1 MGHLG
6 QPQQSAPYR
15 VDNIFQSV
23 QMDTP
28 PDNTPSNV
36 LTSARNGH
44 LLRHQGSEVVWQT
57 EPGMARAFAIPINHL
72 VHGWAERSGV
82 LYLLLMATTADGSGP
97 ELKAD
102 GTPTGRGE
110 LGCWP
115 SPAYAY
121 VDPNDPASELVEEG
135 PMLDHYGPLRV
146 YYGDFDGSQP
156 TSFSSAHFNLALESP
171 SELELQD
178 SYDGTLNIIIN
189 DGGRNPALLINSG
202 FALEPATDNGATD
215 QDRYRVIVREG
226 AAQTNRYRPADFTSR
241 LRLHPKGG
249 SLAKAYVTDVSD
261 GGQLPGGEYR
271 YYFTYADADNNETAV
286 FAECGPVPVFNAAT
300 PADATGARAGQ
311 GTTRRVQLRLEQLDP
326 TFGYVRVRYVRR
338 AGEVSAVAQ
347 GYLLDQRLSVS
358 AQGVV
363 EFSHTGYEQQTGLS
377 IDQLQAAAGSLSV
390 FTTMCQA
397 GNRLLLANVRQ
408 NAVADAPLLAF
419 ARSLQLSH
427 QQVALPGVPG
437 LDNGIE
443 AGAGVGAVPG
453 IYGPLSFGGFT
464 GAAAGLTPHTD
475 PRGVWNGGHFNPL
488 NATYRRGY
496 PAGEAVAFGVR
507 FVLNDYSLSDTY
519 PLTGGDNLPN
529 TLHYDNLDPAGVF
542 PAVFAPDGWSQA
554 FGFGTYNHLGVYRFP
569 DTNAVGMK
577 PLVEANSNAV
587 NILAACIKVLDGVIP
602 EDVRGR
608 TVGVQFMRA
617 TRVPNR
623 LAQGYVLPTLKSLVT
638 PPGNNVFD
646 QHHPD
651 MRTTLAGGP
660 ATGNLKVLP
669 TVGGLLEAVDR
680 NYGITANGERGVMP
694 FVFNRQTT
702 VESKT
707 YDLHDPRRGAL
718 YAPDALL
725 RPTVYLPRLNQRD
738 VQARIVGLVYFKP
751 AVRYTNTVT
760 TGGSFGTIFA
770 GAAGTGSVSL
780 YKTTHQT
787 TIATAVVTGQSF
799 WTLDK
804 QFAVNDG
811 RFGSA
816 EKFLLGKNDGSDKKY
831 LINLAWTP
839 YVGLRLNQDLTLST
853 IMGTGSGNTGFGA
866 DTLNLT
872 GDAPQAKA
880 FLVNLYNNGGLLT
893 TDSLKNIYRPEALSY
908 LPISQR
914 LSWQELQEQLDG
926 NDQLPLYGGDTYVAP
941 MYRRLTRPLK
951 AGERKD
957 EKFDAPVGQVMS
969 FVCET
974 SANPYARSDAP
985 ASTGE
990 DSNASYVPRLGAG
1003 EQKFDAFRLAENVTK
1018 PESETYNAGYTAE
1031 DQGSPALVQ
1040 GVARVEGVP
1049 FRARAFQARVWA
1061 SAASVD
1067 GSFNNGYRFLPALGF
1082 RDYERRLG
1090 PITRLMPA
1098 GNQQVLIVHTHG
1110 LEVITINER
1119 VLTGQGAGPVYAQG
1133 LDFLPPTGRIVS
1145 AEMGC
1150 QHPQGVCVTPAG
1162 VYGLDASRQYAWFW
1176 AFGAEKATPISGFSV
1191 NQLVAPALKQ
1201 YQGGT
1206 VRLGEHDVRAT
1217 YDPERGDV
1225 VFSLYRRALN
1235 GVFVH
1240 QLNAI
1245 YNEPLKAWMGEH
1257 DYYRPQA
1264 LLAVPRRGMFSL
1276 PLAGESATVIGGY
1289 SLWRHRVLPASGP
1302 DAQRAGGYG
1311 RAHDAHLEFVV
1322 LGPSVD
1328 TTKMLDNLVLVSEG
1342 RDADVLE
1349 VITAEQPTALVQAL
1363 VGAPADITRRTA
1375 QRREGHTWV
1384 TVTGTA
1390 KRRGRWIRLRLRWLA
1405 EPTTPNATLHT
1416 GEQDAGRLFKATSI
1430 VRDSFV

>member
-1 MGHLG
+1 MYLG
-6 QPQQSAPYR
+6 QPQQSQPYR

-57 EPGMARAFAIPINHL
+57 EPGMARAFTIPPNHL
-72 VHGWAERSGV
+72 VHGWAEREGV
-82 LYLLLMATTADGSGP
+82 LYLLLCEVDATTGLA
-97 ELKAD
+97 
-102 GTPTGRGE
+102 TGRGE

-115 SPAYAY
+115 SPDYAY
-121 VDPNDPASELVEEG
+121 VDPGDPISELVEEG
-135 PMLDHYGPLRV
+135 VMVNRYQALRV
-146 YYGDFDGSQP
+146 YYGDFNGDQP
-156 TSFSSAHFNLALESP
+156 VGFSSAHFNLALETP

-178 SYDGTLNIIIN
+178 SYDGTLNVVVN

-202 FALEPATDNGATD
+202 FALEPATDNGASD
-215 QDRYRVIVREG
+215 LDRYRVIVREG
-226 AAQTNRYRPADFTSR
+226 ASQTNRYHPADFTSR

-249 SLAKAYVTDVSD
+249 SLAKAYVSDVSN

-271 YYFTYADADNNETAV
+271 YYFTYSDADNNETAV

-300 PADATGARAGQ
+300 PADATGGRAGQ
-311 GTTRRVQLRLEQLDP
+311 ATTRRVRLRLEQLDP

-338 AGEVSAVAQ
+338 AGEASAVAQ

-358 AQGVV
+358 AQGIV

-377 IDQLQAAAGSLSV
+377 VDQLQAAAGSLSV

-408 NAVADAPLLAF
+408 NAVEDAPLLAF

-427 QQVALPGVPG
+427 EQVTLPGVPG
-437 LDNGIE
+437 LDSGPE
-443 AGAGVGAVPG
+443 AGATTGTVPG
-453 IYGPLSFGGFT
+453 LYSALSFGAFT
-464 GAAAGLTPHTD
+464 GTAAGLTPYTD
-475 PRGVWNGGHFNPL
+475 ARGVWNGGHFNPL

-496 PAGEAVAFGVR
+496 PAGEALAFGAR
-507 FVLNDYSLSDTY
+507 FVLDDYSLSDTY
-519 PLTGGDNLPN
+519 PLLGGDNVAG
-529 TLHYDNLDPAGVF
+529 TLDYGNLAG
-542 PAVFAPDGWSQA
+542 AGAFATNGWTDAAGS
-554 FGFGTYNHLGVYRFP
+554 TYNQLGVYRFP
-569 DTNAVGMK
+569 EGNASGMR
-577 PLVEANSNAV
+577 PLIDAGSNAV
-587 NILAACIKVLDGVIP
+587 NILAARIQVLGGLIP
-602 EDVRGR
+602 DEVRQKA
-608 TVGVQFMRA
+608 VGIQFMRA
-617 TRVPNR
+617 ARVPNR
-623 LAQGYVLPTLKSLVT
+623 LVQGYVLPTVKSLVI

-646 QHHPD
+646 QHHAD
-651 MRTTLAGGP
+651 MRSTLAGT

-669 TVGGLLEAVDR
+669 TVSGTLEAVDR
-680 NYGITANGERGVMP
+680 NYGITADGERGVMP
-694 FVFNRQTT
+694 FVFNRQTSVGGT
-702 VESKT
+702 T
-707 YDLHDPRRGAL
+707 YALHDSRRGAL
-718 YAPDALL
+718 YAPEALL
-725 RPTVYLPRLNQRD
+725 RPSVYLPRLNQRD
-738 VQARIVGLVYFKP
+738 VQTRVVGLVYFKP
-751 AVRYTNTVT
+751 AVRYINTA
-760 TGGSFGTIFA
+760 SFFN
-770 GAAGTGSVSL
+770 AAGTGSASLFKTAYHVSAA
-780 YKTTHQT
+780 TTV
-787 TIATAVVTGQSF
+787 ATGKSF

-816 EKFLLGKNDGSDKKY
+816 EKFLLGKADGTDKKY

-839 YVGLRLNQDLTLST
+839 YVGLRFNQDLALGI
-853 IMGTGSGNTGFGA
+853 IMGPGSGGTGFGA
-866 DTLNLT
+866 EALNLT
-872 GDAPQAKA
+872 AETPSAKA
-880 FLVNLYNNGGLLT
+880 FLVNVYNGGGLLS
-893 TDSLKNIYRPEALSY
+893 TDSLKQVYRPEALNY
-908 LPISQR
+908 MPITQR

-926 NDQLPLYGGDTYVAP
+926 DGQLLLYGGDTYVAP

-951 AGERKD
+951 AGERKE
-957 EKFDAPVGQVMS
+957 EKFDAPVGQAMS

-974 SANPYARSDAP
+974 SSNPYCRSDAP
-985 ASTGE
+985 AGTGE

-1018 PESETYNAGYTAE
+1018 PESDTYNAGYVAE

-1040 GVARVEGVP
+1040 GVARVDGVP

-1061 SAASVD
+1061 SAAAVD

-1090 PITRLMPA
+1090 AITRLVPA
-1098 GNQQVLIVHTHG
+1098 GNQQVLIIHTHG
-1110 LEVITINER
+1110 LEVISINER
-1119 VLTGQGAGPVYAQG
+1119 VLTGQSAGPVYAQG

-1145 AEMGC
+1145 AELGC

-1191 NQLVAPALKQ
+1191 NQLVAPALKN

-1206 VRLGEHDVRAT
+1206 VRLGEHDVRVT
-1217 YDPERGDV
+1217 YDFERGDV

-1235 GVFVH
+1235 GVFIH

-1257 DYYRPQA
+1257 DYYKPQA
-1264 LLAVPRRGMFSL
+1264 LLAVPRRGVFSL
-1276 PLAGESATVIGGY
+1276 PLSGESVSVAGSY

-1322 LGPSVD
+1322 VGPSVD

-1349 VITAEQPTALVQAL
+1349 VSTAEQPAVLPQAL

-1375 QRREGHTWV
+1375 QRREGHTWI
-1384 TVTGTA
+1384 TVKGAA
-1390 KRRGRWIRLRLRWLA
+1390 KRRGRWIRVRLRWLA
-1405 EPTTPNATLHT
+1405 EPTEPNATPRT
-1416 GEQDAGRLFKATSI
+1416 SEQDAGRLFKATSI